1 MALTAR
7 YDLSKRLTTFDFFTW
22 LVHVQTLGATEIL
35 FDERRIF
42 STKWDIAEAEQRVRK
57 VLKPGCAFAGLP
69 YRSVQGFFG
78 LNDLGQ
84 DIGSHMLQ
92 NLFGKSFRKLQT
104 VKPNGSAR
112 YTVTMR
118 QTRHRPQRNSNRE
131 KWLEFADRIGAVVIE
146 DHSVKPI
153 HIHDRMALYAGAEMN
168 FGVTNGPM
176 GMLYLTDY
184 PFTVF
189 DCLTNVKGF
198 ESHGIPAGGQIPWAK
213 PNQRLVW
220 DHQDTMMDYAP

>member
-1 MALTAR
+1 MN
-7 YDLSKRLTTFDFFTW
+7 
-22 LVHVQTLGATEIL
+22 
-35 FDERRIF
+35 
-42 STKWDIAEAEQRVRK
+42 

-69 YRSVQGFFG
+69 CRSGSDG
-78 LNDLGQ
+78 D

-92 NLFGKSFRKLQT
+92 ALHGVPFRRLQT
-104 VKPNGSAR
+104 VKPKGTFR
-112 YTVTMR
+112 YTVTLR
-118 QTRHRPQRNSNRE
+118 ETGHNPHRNSN
-131 KWLEFADRIGAVVIE
+131 KQVWLDFAARIGAFVIE
-146 DHSVKPI
+146 DYRVKPM

-184 PFTVF
+184 PYTVF

-198 ESHGIPAGGQIPWAK
+198 AAHDIQIGGQVPWAK

-220 DHQDTMMDYAP
+220 DHQDTLADYPVN